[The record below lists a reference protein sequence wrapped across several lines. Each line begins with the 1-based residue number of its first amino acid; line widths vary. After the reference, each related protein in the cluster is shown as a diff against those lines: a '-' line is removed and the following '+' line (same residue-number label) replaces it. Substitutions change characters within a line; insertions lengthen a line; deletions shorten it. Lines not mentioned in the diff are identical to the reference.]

1 MAAKKQTAQV
11 LGNRQAAYTARN
23 RAALIKAGQEVLA
36 EIGPSA
42 TIEQLA
48 AHAQVSPTTI
58 YKYFENKDLLFIE
71 ALGEMWHGWVPWAF
85 AQTST
90 TDDFEAAITV
100 VRRIFRV
107 KETHPLFAQ
116 VLHNT
121 IKEIPDFFIH
131 ADEETAKK
139 VLARLASR
147 GEITNEDFEYRFRL
161 WSSMF
166 IGLMTAVHVTEELS
180 PDQADDAL
188 GIALSVWGITPAR
201 AKKIISRPVVLP
213 LRAIN

>member
-58 YKYFENKDLLFIE
+58 YKYFDNKDLLFIE
-71 ALGEMWHGWVPWAF
+71 ALGQMWHSWVPWAF

-90 TDDFEAAITV
+90 SDEFEAAITV
-100 VRRIFRV
+100 SRRIFRV
-107 KETHPLFAQ
+107 KETHPHFAQ

-147 GEITNEDFEYRFRL
+147 GEITSEDFEDRFRL

-166 IGLMTAVHVTEELS
+166 IGLMAAVHVTEELS
-180 PDQADDAL
+180 PEQADDAL
-188 GIALSVWGITPAR
+188 GIALTVWGVTPAR
-201 AKKIISRPVVLP
+201 AKKIISRPVALP

>member
-1 MAAKKQTAQV
+1 MATKKQAAQV

-23 RAALIKAGQEVLA
+23 KARLIKDAQEVLA

-90 TDDFEAAITV
+90 TDDFESAITV

-116 VLHNT
+116 VLRNT

-166 IGLMTAVHVTEELS
+166 IGLLTAVHVTEELS
-180 PDQADDAL
+180 PEQADDAL
-188 GIALSVWGITPAR
+188 CIALSVWGVTPAK
-201 AKKIISRPVVLP
+201 AKKIVSRPVVLP
-213 LRAIN
+213 LRAIH